1 MKQSMQTLDWKTER
15 LLGRLDKV
23 KNTGL
28 NKWLACC
35 PAHGDK
41 HPSLGIKQVD
51 DKIIIHCFAG
61 CHYADVLA
69 AIGLDASDLFPAK
82 GTIHYG
88 PKRPAPKFNK
98 SELFDLV
105 VIEAGILALCF
116 QAIKNEVA
124 NDADCKRAEKAFD
137 AIMRLHCEV
146 YR

>member
-1 MKQSMQTLDWKTER
+1 MKQSFQTLDFKTER
-15 LLGRLDKV
+15 LLARLDKV
-23 KNTGL
+23 KNTSL

-61 CHYADVLA
+61 CHYTDVLA
-69 AIGLDASDLFPAK
+69 AVGLDANDLFPDK
-82 GTIHYG
+82 VTIHYG
-88 PKRPAPKFNK
+88 PQKPLPKFNK
-98 SELFDLV
+98 SELFDLL
-105 VIEAGILALCF
+105 VIEAGILAICF
-116 QAIKNEVA
+116 EAMKNKVA
-124 NDADCKRAEKAFD
+124 SDADCLRAAKAYD

>member
-1 MKQSMQTLDWKTER
+1 MKQSFRALDSKTER
-15 LLGRLDKV
+15 LLSRLDKV
-23 KNTGL
+23 KNTGS

-61 CHYADVLA
+61 CHYADVLS
-69 AIGLDASDLFPAK
+69 AIGLDANDLFPDTLTNQYA
-82 GTIHYG
+82 
-88 PKRPAPKFNK
+88 PRSSAPKFNK
-98 SELFDLV
+98 SELFDLL
-105 VIEAGILALCF
+105 VIEAGILAICF
-116 QAIKNEVA
+116 EGIKNKDVSE
-124 NDADCKRAEKAFD
+124 DDYQRATKAYE